1 MRVLLVD
8 DEKDFV
14 SVLSERLKL
23 RGIEADF
30 FYSAI
35 EAIEAFKKDSGY
47 NVIVLDLKMP
57 DMDGVTAF
65 TIFKEIAPLVE
76 IIILSGL
83 IEPGQE
89 LALIDKSA
97 AAFLYKPI
105 EIKELISKIKE
116 TILKKHC

>member
-30 FYSAI
+30 FYSAV
-35 EAIEAFKKDSGY
+35 EAIEAFKKDSNY
-47 NVIVLDLKMP
+47 DVIVLDLKMP

-65 TIFKEIAPLVE
+65 TLFKEINPAVE

-83 IEPGQE
+83 IESGKE
-89 LALIDKSA
+89 IALIEKSV

-116 TILKKHC
+116 SLLKKHS